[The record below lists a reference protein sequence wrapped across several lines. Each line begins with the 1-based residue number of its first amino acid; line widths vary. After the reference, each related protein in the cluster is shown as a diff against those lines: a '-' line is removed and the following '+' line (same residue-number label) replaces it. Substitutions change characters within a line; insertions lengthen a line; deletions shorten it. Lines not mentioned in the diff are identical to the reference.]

1 MLQRKQKQQRLQDL
15 RKRRLKRR
23 HKKGRKEKLIGKLNK
38 NSKSRELPMSEG
50 KLCLLPKE

>member
-15 RKRRLKRR
+15 KKRRLKRR
-23 HKKGRKEKLIGKLNK
+23 HKKGRREKLIGRSSK
-38 NSKSRELPMSEG
+38 NSKSRKLPMSEG

>member
-15 RKRRLKRR
+15 KKRRLKRR